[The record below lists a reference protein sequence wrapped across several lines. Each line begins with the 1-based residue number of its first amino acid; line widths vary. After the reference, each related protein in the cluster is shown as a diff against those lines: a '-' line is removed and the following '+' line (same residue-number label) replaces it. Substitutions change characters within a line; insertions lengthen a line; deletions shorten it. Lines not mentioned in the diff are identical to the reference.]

1 MNAATLAGLANA
13 PAAPS
18 DVVIRT
24 GQLSNDTTLEWSA
37 NSEPDIA
44 GYEIV
49 YRDTVAPQWTD
60 TVRVGKV
67 TGHTVEGV
75 TKDNFMFG
83 VRSVDRDGNRS
94 PVTFPTPIP

>member
-1 MNAATLAGLANA
+1 LASA

-24 GQLSNDTTLEWSA
+24 GQLSNDTTLEWAA

-49 YRDTVAPQWTD
+49 YRDAVAPQRTD
-60 TVRVGKV
+60 TVRVAKV
-67 TGHTVEGV
+67 TGHTVVGV

-83 VRSVDRDGNRS
+83 VRAVDRDGNRS
-94 PVTFPTPIP
+94 PVTFPRPVP